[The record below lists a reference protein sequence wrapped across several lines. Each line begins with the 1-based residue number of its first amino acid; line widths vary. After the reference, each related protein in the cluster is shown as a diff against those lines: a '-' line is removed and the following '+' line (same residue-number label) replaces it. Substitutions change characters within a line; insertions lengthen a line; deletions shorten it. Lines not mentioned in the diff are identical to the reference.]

1 MQPQT
6 VLFVIAN
13 LEYCG
18 AARQLSLLAANLPRE
33 SFRARVAVLGTETPW
48 VAALRGQGVDIEVL
62 GWRRPFDVLP
72 FMALRRLV
80 RSMRPDVLHVWGTTA
95 LRAVNL
101 TGSRTKHLLVSAA
114 LSFARHTNRLDHWL
128 VTHSEG
134 VIAVGAAEVGRY
146 RRLGVSDAKITVVS
160 PAIPPPT
167 PPNLGW
173 VGGGVKSVELPR
185 VKTNDRILLG
195 VGPIEP
201 HKGFREAVWAFDIV
215 RHLYDDVHFVIIG
228 DGSDRRRVEQFAQ
241 QIGVWDHV
249 HFLGHCPETA
259 SYLRRADI
267 VWVPSL
273 RGGGVCAA
281 LEAMAA
287 GRPVLASRLPDLSE
301 IVLDGETGFLVE
313 PNNKAALARQTRLLL
328 DDPSRRQQ
336 MGQSGQQH
344 VGRHY
349 SVDRL
354 VEACARRYAGEKS

>member
-1 MQPQT
+1 MQPRT

-13 LEYCG
+13 LEYSG

-33 SFRARVAVLGTETPW
+33 SFRVRVAVLGTETPW
-48 VAALRGQGVDIEVL
+48 VASLRGQGVDVEVL

-95 LRAVNL
+95 LRAVKL
-101 TGSRTKHLLVSAA
+101 TGSRTKNLLASAA
-114 LSFARHTNRLDHWL
+114 LSFARQTNRVDRWL
-128 VTHSEG
+128 VTRSEG
-134 VIAVGAAEVGRY
+134 VIAVGAAEAERY
-146 RRLGVSDAKITVVS
+146 RRLGVPEAKTTVVS
-160 PAIPPPT
+160 PAMP
-167 PPNLGW
+167 
-173 VGGGVKSVELPR
+173 VEAVAVKSVELPR

-215 RHLYDDVHFVIIG
+215 RHLYDDVHFVMIG
-228 DGSDRRRVEQFAQ
+228 DGSDRQRVEQFAR
-241 QIGVWDHV
+241 QIDVRDHV
-249 HFLGHCPETA
+249 HFLGHCTETA

-287 GRPVLASRLPDLSE
+287 GRPVIASRLPDLTD
-301 IVLDGETGFLVE
+301 IVVDGETGFLVE
-313 PNNKAALARQTRLLL
+313 PSNKAALARQTRLLL

-344 VGRHY
+344 VRRHF

-354 VEACARRYAGEKS
+354 VEACTRRYAEEQS